1 MLNKNTS
8 KHDTIQYS
16 IKEKQGAN
24 LAGQH
29 STERRKFK
37 MYNDKLKNSKEWQQ
51 V

>member
-1 MLNKNTS
+1 MTTSITDSMLNKNTS

-29 STERRKFK
+29 SDGIQKEERQTKK
-37 MYNDKLKNSKEWQQ
+37 Q
-51 V
+51 